1 MKYLHTA
8 FRVDDLDSALSFY
21 QDTLGLEV
29 VHRFRGHRRP
39 CTIVFLA
46 APDNNE
52 AQIEVVHYDDPELR
66 ARTLGFSHVAYQ
78 VDDIYAACTE
88 LLNRG
93 AQLPVPPG
101 DGFMAIVRAPD
112 GTEFELLQKG
122 EAREPEEPWVS
133 MPVAED
139 W

>member
-8 FRVDDLDSALSFY
+8 FRVRDLDSALRFY
-21 QDTLGLEV
+21 QETLGLEEL
-29 VHRFRGHRRP
+29 HRFRGHRRP

-46 APDNNE
+46 APGNPE

-66 ARTLGFSHVAYQ
+66 ERTAGFSHVAYE
-78 VDDIYAACTE
+78 VEDIYATCSE
-88 LLNRG
+88 LIGRG
-93 AQLPVPPG
+93 AQLPVPPS
-101 DGFMAIVRAPD
+101 DGFLAFIRAPD

-122 EAREPEEPWVS
+122 GARPPEEPWAS
-133 MPVAED
+133 MPTAED